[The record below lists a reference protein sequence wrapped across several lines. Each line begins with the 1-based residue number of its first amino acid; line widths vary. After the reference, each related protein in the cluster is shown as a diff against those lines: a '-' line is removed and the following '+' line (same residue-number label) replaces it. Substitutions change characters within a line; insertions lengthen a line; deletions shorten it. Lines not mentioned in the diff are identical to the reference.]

1 VGLFVLEA
9 RMPTLQ
15 TLLDQRATAWDK
27 AQEFQNR
34 AATEA
39 EMSAEDR
46 AAWDAALAD
55 VERLSA
61 DIERDERHQR
71 LASIDYSQVI
81 EATKEADEERHGG
94 PDKAEA
100 YAEAYR
106 SWMRDGTADLTSEQR
121 TALRSGWVDGKEL
134 RAAGVATGAAGGY
147 TVPPAFRAQ
156 LIETMK
162 FFSSMRDVAEVITTE
177 TGATLPW
184 PTNDDT
190 ANVGAILSE
199 NTQVTEQDV
208 TIGTNDVG
216 AYMYTSKLVRVSLQ
230 LLNDSA
236 FNLEAWLAQVLGR
249 RIGRAQNA
257 HFTTGTG
264 TAQPEGVQ
272 TNAVIGKTGG
282 TGQTTSV
289 TYDDLIDLIHSV
301 DPAYRNSGRVGFM
314 LNDATLATARKL
326 KDGQGRPLWEP
337 SIQVGVPDGLLG
349 YKYTVNQDMPVMAAN
364 ARSILFGDFFA
375 GYLIRDVQDV
385 QMLRLA
391 ERYADYLQV
400 GFLAF
405 ARTDGTP
412 QDTAA
417 YKAYRNSAT

>member
-1 VGLFVLEA
+1 
-9 RMPTLQ
+9 MPTLQ
-15 TLLDQRATAWDK
+15 TLLDQRASAWDK
-27 AQEFQNR
+27 AQKFQNR
-34 AATEA
+34 AATE
-39 EMSAEDR
+39 EELSAEDR
-46 AAWDAALAD
+46 SAWDAALAD
-55 VERLSA
+55 VEQLST
-61 DIERDERHQR
+61 DIEREDRHAR
-71 LASIDYSQVI
+71 LANVDYTQVI
-81 EATKEADEERHGG
+81 DATKDADEERHGG
-94 PDKAEA
+94 PDKAKD

-106 SWMRDGTADLTSEQR
+106 AWMREGTADLTSEQR
-121 TALRSGWVDGKEL
+121 TTLRSGWVDGKEL
-134 RAAGVATGAAGGY
+134 RAQGVATGAAGGY
-147 TVPPAFRAQ
+147 TVPAPFRAK
-156 LIETMK
+156 LVEAMK
-162 FFSSMRDVAEVITTE
+162 FYGAMRDVAEVITTE

-208 TIGTNDVG
+208 TLGTNDVG

-236 FNLEAWLAQVLGR
+236 FDLESWLAQVLGR

-272 TNAVIGKTGG
+272 TNAVVGKTGLV
-282 TGQTTSV
+282 GQTTSV
-289 TYDDLIDLIHSV
+289 IYDDLIDLIHSV
-301 DPAYRNSGRVGFM
+301 DPAYRNSGRVGWM
-314 LNDATLATARKL
+314 LNDASLAIGRKL
-326 KDGQGRPLWEP
+326 KDSQQRPLWEP
-337 SIQVGVPDGLLG
+337 SVQVGVPDSLLG

-391 ERYADYLQV
+391 ERYADFLQV

>member
-1 VGLFVLEA
+1 
-9 RMPTLQ
+9 MPTLQ
-15 TLLDQRATAWDK
+15 TLLDQRASAWNK

-34 AATEA
+34 ATSETEL
-39 EMSAEDR
+39 SAEDR

-71 LASIDYSQVI
+71 LASVDYSQVI
-81 EATKEADEERHGG
+81 EASREADEERHGG
-94 PDKAEA
+94 PDRAAA
-100 YAEAYR
+100 YANAWR
-106 SWMRDGTADLTSEQR
+106 SWMRDGTTELSSEER
-121 TALRSGWVDGKEL
+121 SALRTGWVDGKEL
-134 RAAGVATGAAGGY
+134 RAQGVATGAAGGY
-147 TVPPAFRAQ
+147 LVPPEFRAKMVEAQ
-156 LIETMK
+156 K
-162 FFSSMRDVAEVITTE
+162 FWSSMRDVAEVITTE

-184 PTNDDT
+184 PTSDDT

-199 NTQVTEQDV
+199 NTQVTEQDLLL
-208 TIGTNDVG
+208 GQADVG

-230 LLNDSA
+230 LLNDAA
-236 FNLEAWLAQVLGR
+236 FDVESWLAGKLGQ

-264 TAQPEGVQ
+264 TNQPEGMQ
-272 TNAVIGKTGG
+272 TNAVVGKTGAG
-282 TGQTTSV
+282 GQTTSV
-289 TYDDLIDLIHSV
+289 VYDDLIDLIHSV
-301 DPAYRNSGRVGFM
+301 DPAYRNSGRAQFM
-314 LNDATLATARKL
+314 LHDTTLAAARKL

-349 YKYTVNQDMPVMAAN
+349 YRYTVNQDMPVMAAS
-364 ARSILFGDFFA
+364 AKAILFGDFYA

-385 QMLRLA
+385 QLLRLA
-391 ERYADYLQV
+391 ERYADFLQV

-405 ARTDGTP
+405 ARTDGVP

-417 YKAYRNSAT
+417 YKAYRNAAA

>member
-1 VGLFVLEA
+1 
-9 RMPTLQ
+9 MPTLQ
-15 TLLDQRATAWDK
+15 SLLDQRASAWDK

-34 AATEA
+34 AASET

-46 AAWDAALAD
+46 SAWDAALAD

-61 DIERDERHQR
+61 DIEREERHTR
-71 LASIDYSQVI
+71 LASVDYSQIVT
-81 EATKEADEERHGG
+81 ATQEADNERHGG
-94 PDKAEA
+94 EDQAEA
-100 YAEAYR
+100 YANAWR
-106 SWMRDGTADLTSEQR
+106 SWMRDGSTELTSEER
-121 TALRSGWVDGKEL
+121 SALRTGFVDRKEL
-134 RAAGVATGAAGGY
+134 RAQGVATGAAGGY
-147 TVPPAFRAQ
+147 LVPAPFRAKMV
-156 LIETMK
+156 EAMK
-162 FFSSMRDVAEVITTE
+162 FFGAMRDVAEVITTE

-190 ANVGAILSE
+190 ANVGAILAE

-208 TIGTNDVG
+208 TLGQQDVG

-230 LLNDSA
+230 LLNDNA
-236 FNLEAWLAQVLGR
+236 FDMESWLARKLGE

-264 TAQPEGVQ
+264 TSQPEGVQ
-272 TNAVIGKTGG
+272 TNATVGKTGA
-282 TGQTTSV
+282 TGQVATV

-301 DPAYRNSGRVGFM
+301 DPAYRLGGRAGWM
-314 LNDATLATARKL
+314 LHDTTLSAARKL
-326 KDGQGRPLWEP
+326 KDSQQRPLWEP
-337 SIQVGVPDGLLG
+337 SVQAGVPDALLG
-349 YKYTVNQDMPVMAAN
+349 YRYTVNQDMPVMAAN
-364 ARSILFGDFFA
+364 AKAILFGDFYA

-385 QMLRLA
+385 QLLRLA

-405 ARTDGTP
+405 ARSDGTP

-417 YKAYRNSAT
+417 YKAYRNAAT

>member
-1 VGLFVLEA
+1 
-9 RMPTLQ
+9 MPTLQ
-15 TLLDQRATAWDK
+15 TLLDQRAAAWAA
-27 AQEFQNR
+27 AQDFQNR
-34 AATEA
+34 AASDA
-39 EMSAEDR
+39 ELSAEDR
-46 AAWDAALAD
+46 QAWDAALAD
-55 VERLSA
+55 VERLSQ
-61 DIERDERHQR
+61 DIEREERHAR
-71 LASIDYSQVI
+71 LASVDYSQIVT
-81 EATKEADEERHGG
+81 ATQEADDEQHGG
-94 PDKAEA
+94 ADRAAA
-100 YAEAYR
+100 YADAWR
-106 SWMRDGTADLTSEQR
+106 SWVREGSADLTSEER
-121 TALRSGWVDGKEL
+121 TTLRSGWFDGKEL
-134 RAAGVATGAAGGY
+134 RAQGVATGAAGGY
-147 TVPPAFRAQ
+147 TVPAPFRAK
-156 LIETMK
+156 LIEAQK
-162 FFSSMRDVAEVITTE
+162 FYSSMRDVAEVITTE

-190 ANVGAILSE
+190 ANVGAILAE
-199 NTQVTEQDV
+199 NSQVTEQDV

-236 FNLEAWLAQVLGR
+236 FDLESWLAQVLGR

-264 TAQPEGVQ
+264 TSQPEGIQ
-272 TNAVIGKTGG
+272 TNATIGKTGG

-301 DPAYRNSGRVGFM
+301 DPAYRNSGRAGWM
-314 LNDATLATARKL
+314 LNDATLGTARKL
-326 KDGQGRPLWEP
+326 KDSQNRPLWEP
-337 SIQVGVPDGLLG
+337 SVQAGVPDSLLG

-364 ARSILFGDFFA
+364 ARSILFGDFYA

>member
-1 VGLFVLEA
+1 
-9 RMPTLQ
+9 MPNLQ
-15 TLLDQRATAWDK
+15 TLLDKRASAWNK

-34 AATEA
+34 ASTDEDL
-39 EMSAEDR
+39 SAEDR

-55 VERLSA
+55 VEQLSQ
-61 DIERDERHQR
+61 DIEREQRHAQ
-71 LASIDYSQVI
+71 LASVDYSQVI
-81 EATKEADEERHGG
+81 QASQEADAERHGG
-94 PDKAEA
+94 EDRAQA
-100 YAEAYR
+100 YADAWR
-106 SWMRDGTADLTSEQR
+106 TWMRDGATELTSEER
-121 TALRSGWVDGKEL
+121 TTLRTGWVDGKEL

-147 TVPPAFRAQ
+147 LVPAPFRAKMVEAQ
-156 LIETMK
+156 K

-177 TGATLPW
+177 NGATLPW

-199 NTQVTEQDV
+199 NSQVTEQDV
-208 TIGTNDVG
+208 VLGQADVG
-216 AYMYTSKLVRVSLQ
+216 AFMYTSKLVRVSLQ

-236 FNLEAWLAQVLGR
+236 FDMESWLARKLGE

-264 TAQPEGVQ
+264 TNQPEGVQ
-272 TNAVIGKTGG
+272 TNAVVGKTGA
-282 TGQTTSV
+282 TGQVASV
-289 TYDDLIDLIHSV
+289 TYDDLIDLVHSV
-301 DPAYRNSGRVGFM
+301 DPAYRMGGRAAFM
-314 LNDATLATARKL
+314 MHDTTLAAARKL
-326 KDGQGRPLWEP
+326 KDGQQRPLWEP
-337 SIQVGVPDGLLG
+337 SVQAGVPDTLLG
-349 YKYTVNQDMPVMAAN
+349 YKYTINQDMPTMAAN
-364 ARSILFGDFFA
+364 AKAILFGDFFA

-385 QMLRLA
+385 QLLRLA
-391 ERYADYLQV
+391 ERYADFLQV

>member
-1 VGLFVLEA
+1 
-9 RMPTLQ
+9 MPTLKD
-15 TLLDQRATAWDK
+15 LLDQRATAWNK

-34 AATEA
+34 AATDA
-39 EMSAEDR
+39 ELSAEDR
-46 AAWDAALAD
+46 SAWDAALAD

-61 DIERDERHQR
+61 DIEREERHAR
-71 LASIDYSQVI
+71 LSSVDYSQVI
-81 EATKEADEERHGG
+81 DATKDADEERHGG

-100 YAEAYR
+100 YANAWR
-106 SWMRDGTADLTSEQR
+106 SWVREGTTELSSEER

-134 RAAGVATGAAGGY
+134 RAQGVATGAAGGY
-147 TVPPAFRAQ
+147 LVPAPFRAK
-156 LIETMK
+156 LIEAQK
-162 FFSSMRDVAEVITTE
+162 FYSSMRDVAEVITTE

-190 ANVGAILSE
+190 ANVGAILAE
-199 NTQVTEQDV
+199 NSQVTEQDA
-208 TIGTNDVG
+208 TLGTNDIG

-230 LLNDSA
+230 LLNDNA
-236 FNLEAWLAQVLGR
+236 FDLESWLAGVLGR
-249 RIGRAQNA
+249 RIGRAQNQ

-272 TNAVIGKTGG
+272 TNAVIGKTGT

-301 DPAYRNSGRVGFM
+301 DPAYRNSGRAQFM
-314 LNDATLATARKL
+314 LNDTTLAAARKL
-326 KDGQGRPLWEP
+326 KDGQNRPLWEP
-337 SIQVGVPDGLLG
+337 SIQVGTPDGLLG
-349 YKYTVNQDMPVMAAN
+349 YGYTINQDMPVMAAN
-364 ARSILFGDFFA
+364 AKSILFGDFYA

-385 QMLRLA
+385 QLLRLA

>member
-1 VGLFVLEA
+1 
-9 RMPTLQ
+9 MPNRLQ
-15 TLLDQRATAWDK
+15 SLLDQRASAWDK

-34 AATEA
+34 GDDKPL
-39 EMSAEDR
+39 SGEDR
-46 AAWDAALAD
+46 SAWDAALAD

-61 DIERDERHQR
+61 DIETEERHAR
-71 LASIDYSQVI
+71 LASVDYRQVVTAGADSE
-81 EATKEADEERHGG
+81 EAAEEARQRHGG
-94 PDKAEA
+94 DEGVTA
-100 YAEAYR
+100 YANAWR
-106 SWMRDGTADLTSEQR
+106 TWMREGASELTSEER
-121 TALRSGWVDGKEL
+121 TALRTGFVDGREL
-134 RAAGVATGAAGGY
+134 RAQGVATGAAGGY
-147 TVPPAFRAQ
+147 TVPTPFRAK
-156 LIETMK
+156 LIEAQK
-162 FFSSMRDVAEVITTE
+162 AYGSVREVAEVITTE

-190 ANVGAILSE
+190 ANVGAILAE
-199 NTQVTEQDV
+199 NSQVTEQDV
-208 TIGTNDVG
+208 TIGTNDIG

-236 FNLEAWLAQVLGR
+236 FNLESWLAGVLGR

-264 TAQPEGVQ
+264 TAQPEGIA
-272 TNAVIGKTGG
+272 TNATIGKTGT

-301 DPAYRNSGRVGFM
+301 DPAYRQSGRAQFM
-314 LNDATLATARKL
+314 LNDASLAAARKL
-326 KDGQGRPLWEP
+326 KDSQGRPLWEP
-337 SIQVGVPDGLLG
+337 SVQVGVPDGLLG
-349 YKYTVNQDMPVMAAN
+349 YNYTVNQDMPVMAAN

-375 GYLIRDVQDV
+375 GYLVRDVQDV

>member
-1 VGLFVLEA
+1 VLEA
-9 RMPTLQ
+9 RMPTLKD
-15 TLLDQRATAWDK
+15 LLDQRASAWDA
-27 AQEFQNR
+27 AQKFQNR
-34 AATEA
+34 ASSDEDL
-39 EMSAEDR
+39 SAEDR
-46 AAWDAALAD
+46 TAWDNALAD

-61 DIERDERHQR
+61 DIEREERHQR
-71 LASIDYSQVI
+71 LSNVDYSQVLD
-81 EATKEADEERHGG
+81 ATRDADEERHGG

-100 YAEAYR
+100 YADAWR
-106 SWMRDGTADLTSEQR
+106 SWVREGTTELSAEER
-121 TALRSGWVDGKEL
+121 TVLRSGWVDGKEL
-134 RAAGVATGAAGGY
+134 RAQGVATGAAGGY
-147 TVPPAFRAQ
+147 MVPAPFRAK
-156 LIETMK
+156 LIEAQK
-162 FFSSMRDVAEVITTE
+162 FYSSMRDVAEVITTE

-190 ANVGAILSE
+190 ANVGAILAE
-199 NTQVTEQDV
+199 NSQVTEQDV
-208 TIGTNDVG
+208 TLGTNDIG

-230 LLNDSA
+230 LLNDNA
-236 FNLEAWLAQVLGR
+236 FDLESWLAGVLGR
-249 RIGRAQNA
+249 RIGRAQNQ

-272 TNAVIGKTGG
+272 TNAVIGKTGA

-301 DPAYRNSGRVGFM
+301 DPAYRNSGRAQFM
-314 LNDATLATARKL
+314 LNDASLSAARKL
-326 KDGQGRPLWEP
+326 KDGQNRPLWEP
-337 SIQVGVPDGLLG
+337 SIQVGTPDGLLG
-349 YKYTVNQDMPVMAAN
+349 YGYTINQDMPVMAAN
-364 ARSILFGDFFA
+364 AKSIMFGDFYA

-385 QMLRLA
+385 QLLRLA

-417 YKAYRNSAT
+417 YRAYRNSAT

>member
-1 VGLFVLEA
+1 
-9 RMPTLQ
+9 MPTLKD
-15 TLLDQRATAWDK
+15 LLDKRASAWDK

-34 AATEA
+34 AATDA
-39 EMSAEDR
+39 ELSAEDR

-61 DIERDERHQR
+61 DIEREERHQR
-71 LASIDYSQVI
+71 LANVDYSQVI
-81 EATKEADEERHGG
+81 EATRETDAEQLGG
-94 PDKAEA
+94 EDRAAA
-100 YAEAYR
+100 YADAWR
-106 SWMRDGTADLTSEQR
+106 SWMRQGTTELSSEER
-121 TALRSGWVDGKEL
+121 TVLRTGWVDNKEL
-134 RAAGVATGAAGGY
+134 RAQGVATGAAGGY
-147 TVPPAFRAQ
+147 MVPAPFRAK
-156 LIETMK
+156 LIEAQK
-162 FFSSMRDVAEVITTE
+162 FYSSMRDVAEVITTE

-190 ANVGAILSE
+190 ANVGAILAE
-199 NTQVTEQDV
+199 NSQVTEQDV
-208 TIGTNDVG
+208 TLGTNDIG

-236 FNLEAWLAQVLGR
+236 FDLESWLAQVLGR

-301 DPAYRNSGRVGFM
+301 DPAYRNSGRARFM
-314 LNDATLATARKL
+314 LNDATLAAARKL
-326 KDGQGRPLWEP
+326 KDGQNRPLWEP

-349 YKYTVNQDMPVMAAN
+349 YGYTINQDMPVMAAN
-364 ARSILFGDFFA
+364 AKSILFGDFYA

-385 QMLRLA
+385 QLLRLA

>member
-1 VGLFVLEA
+1 
-9 RMPTLQ
+9 MPTLQ
-15 TLLDQRATAWDK
+15 ALLDQRATAWNK
-27 AQEFQNR
+27 AQEFQSR
-34 AATEA
+34 ATSEA
-39 EMSAEDR
+39 DMSAEDR
-46 AAWDAALAD
+46 QAWDAALAD
-55 VERLSA
+55 VERLGA
-61 DIERDERHQR
+61 DIEREERHAR
-71 LASIDYSQVI
+71 LSNVDYSQVVA
-81 EATKEADEERHGG
+81 ATEETDAEQHGG
-94 PDKAEA
+94 ADRAAA
-100 YAEAYR
+100 YADAWR
-106 SWMRDGTADLTSEQR
+106 SWVREGSTELTSEERATLR
-121 TALRSGWVDGKEL
+121 TGWVDGKEL
-134 RAAGVATGAAGGY
+134 RAQGVATGAAGGY
-147 TVPPAFRAQ
+147 TVPAPFRAQ

-162 FFSSMRDVAEVITTE
+162 FYSSMRDVAEVITTE

-236 FNLEAWLAQVLGR
+236 FNLDSWLAGVLGR

-289 TYDDLIDLIHSV
+289 TYDDFIDLIHSV
-301 DPAYRNSGRVGFM
+301 DPAYRNSGRVGWM
-314 LNDATLATARKL
+314 LHDATLANARKL
-326 KDGQGRPLWEP
+326 KDTQNRPLWEP
-337 SIQVGVPDGLLG
+337 SVQVGVPDGLLG

-364 ARSILFGDFFA
+364 ARSVLFGDFFA

>member
-1 VGLFVLEA
+1 
-9 RMPTLQ
+9 MPTLKD
-15 TLLDQRATAWDK
+15 LLDKRASAWDK

-34 AATEA
+34 AATDTEL
-39 EMSAEDR
+39 SAEDR
-46 AAWDAALAD
+46 AAWDEALAD

-61 DIERDERHQR
+61 DIEREERHAR
-71 LASIDYSQVI
+71 LANVDYSQVI
-81 EATKEADEERHGG
+81 DATREADAEQHGG
-94 PDKAEA
+94 EDRAAA
-100 YAEAYR
+100 YADAWR
-106 SWMRDGTADLTSEQR
+106 SWMRQGTAELSSEERSVLR
-121 TALRSGWVDGKEL
+121 TGFIDGKEL
-134 RAAGVATGAAGGY
+134 RAQGVATGAAGGY
-147 TVPPAFRAQ
+147 MVPAPFRAK
-156 LIETMK
+156 LIEAQK
-162 FFSSMRDVAEVITTE
+162 FYSSMRDVAEVITTE

-190 ANVGAILSE
+190 ANVGAILAE
-199 NTQVTEQDV
+199 NSQVTEQDV
-208 TIGTNDVG
+208 TLGTNDIG

-230 LLNDSA
+230 LLNDNA
-236 FNLEAWLAQVLGR
+236 FDLESWLAQVLGR

-272 TNAVIGKTGG
+272 TNAVIGKTGA

-301 DPAYRNSGRVGFM
+301 DPAYRNSGRARFM
-314 LNDATLATARKL
+314 LNDATLGAARKL
-326 KDGQGRPLWEP
+326 KDSQNRPLWEP

-349 YKYTVNQDMPVMAAN
+349 YGYTINQDMPVMAAN
-364 ARSILFGDFFA
+364 AKSILFGDFYA

-385 QMLRLA
+385 QLLRLA

-417 YKAYRNSAT
+417 YRAYANAAS

>member
-1 VGLFVLEA
+1 
-9 RMPTLQ
+9 MPTLQ
-15 TLLDQRATAWDK
+15 SLLDQRASAWDK

-34 AATEA
+34 SAAEA
-39 EMSAEDR
+39 DMSAEDR
-46 AAWDAALAD
+46 SAWDAALAD

-61 DIERDERHQR
+61 DIEREERHQR
-71 LASIDYSQVI
+71 LAGVDYSQVVQ
-81 EATKEADEERHGG
+81 ATKEEDDERHGG
-94 PDKAEA
+94 PDQAAA
-100 YAEAYR
+100 YADAWR
-106 SWMRDGTADLTSEQR
+106 TWMRDPDSLSGEERSALT
-121 TALRSGWVDGKEL
+121 TGWVNGKEL
-134 RAAGVATGAAGGY
+134 RAQGVATGAAGGY
-147 TVPPAFRAQ
+147 LVPPAFRAQ
-156 LIETMK
+156 MTEAQK

-177 TGATLPW
+177 TGANLPW

-190 ANVGAILSE
+190 ANVGAILAE
-199 NTQVTEQDV
+199 NSQVTEQDV
-208 TIGTNDVG
+208 TLGQADIG
-216 AYMYTSKLVRVSLQ
+216 AYTYTSKLVRVSLQ
-230 LLNDSA
+230 LLNDNA
-236 FNLEAWLAQVLGR
+236 FNMESWLARKLGE

-264 TAQPEGVQ
+264 TNQPEGVQ
-272 TNAVIGKTGG
+272 TNALIGKTGA

-301 DPAYRNSGRVGFM
+301 DPAYRLGGRAGWMFH
-314 LNDATLATARKL
+314 DTTLATARKL

-337 SIQVGVPDGLLG
+337 SVQAGVPDALLG
-349 YKYTVNQDMPVMAAN
+349 YQYTVNQDMPVMAAN
-364 ARSILFGDFFA
+364 ARSILFGDLYA

-385 QMLRLA
+385 QLLRLA

-417 YKAYRNSAT
+417 YKAYRNAAT

>member
-1 VGLFVLEA
+1 
-9 RMPTLQ
+9 MPTLKD
-15 TLLDQRATAWDK
+15 LLDQRASAWDA
-27 AQEFQNR
+27 AQKFQNR
-34 AATEA
+34 ASAA
-39 EMSAEDR
+39 EDLSAEDR
-46 AAWDAALAD
+46 TAWDAALAD

-61 DIERDERHQR
+61 DIEREERHAR
-71 LASIDYSQVI
+71 LANVDYSQVI
-81 EATKEADEERHGG
+81 ETTKENDEERHGG
-94 PDKAEA
+94 PDRAAA
-100 YAEAYR
+100 YADAWR
-106 SWMRDGTADLTSEQR
+106 SWMRDGSTELTGEER
-121 TALRSGWVDGKEL
+121 TTLRTGWVDGKEL

-147 TVPPAFRAQ
+147 MVPAPFRAQ

-162 FFSSMRDVAEVITTE
+162 FYSSMRDVAQVITTQ

-190 ANVGAILSE
+190 ANVGAILAE

-236 FNLEAWLAQVLGR
+236 FDLESWLAGVLGR
-249 RIGRAQNA
+249 RIGRIQNT

-264 TAQPEGVQ
+264 SSQPEGVQ
-272 TNAVIGKTGG
+272 TNAAIGKTGA

-301 DPAYRNSGRVGFM
+301 DPAYRNSGRAQFM
-314 LNDATLATARKL
+314 LADGTLAAARKL
-326 KDGQGRPLWEP
+326 KDGQNRPLWEP
-337 SIQVGVPDGLLG
+337 SVQVGVPDGLLG
-349 YKYTVNQDMPVMAAN
+349 YKYTINTDMPAMAAN
-364 ARSILFGDFFA
+364 AKSILFGDFFT

-412 QDTAA
+412 QDSAA

>member
-1 VGLFVLEA
+1 
-9 RMPTLQ
+9 MPTLQ
-15 TLLDQRATAWDK
+15 SLLDQRAAAWTK

-34 AATEA
+34 SASEA

-46 AAWDAALAD
+46 SAWDAALAD

-61 DIERDERHQR
+61 DIEREERHAR
-71 LASIDYSQVI
+71 LAGVDYSQVVQ
-81 EATKEADEERHGG
+81 AVKEEDDERHGG
-94 PDKAEA
+94 PDKADA
-100 YAEAYR
+100 YANAWR
-106 SWMRDGTADLTSEQR
+106 SWVREGTTELTGEER

-147 TVPPAFRAQ
+147 LVPPGFR
-156 LIETMK
+156 LKLVESMK
-162 FFSSMRDVAEVITTE
+162 FYSSMRDVAEVITTE
-177 TGATLPW
+177 TGATLQW

-190 ANVGAILSE
+190 ANVGAILAE

-208 TIGTNDVG
+208 TLGTADVG
-216 AYMYTSKLVRVSLQ
+216 AYTYTSKLVRVSLQ

-236 FNLEAWLAQVLGR
+236 FDLESWLARVLGR

-272 TNAVIGKTGG
+272 TNAVVGKTGA

-289 TYDDLIDLIHSV
+289 TYDDLIDLTHSV
-301 DPAYRNSGRVGFM
+301 DPAYRNSGRAQWM
-314 LNDATLATARKL
+314 LNDTTLAAARKL
-326 KDGQGRPLWEP
+326 KDGQNRPLWEP

-349 YKYTVNQDMPVMAAN
+349 YRYTINQDMPTMAAN
-364 ARSILFGDFFA
+364 AKSILFGDFYT

-417 YKAYRNSAT
+417 YRAYRNSAT

>member
-1 VGLFVLEA
+1 
-9 RMPTLQ
+9 MPTLQ
-15 TLLDQRATAWDK
+15 ALLDQRASAWNK
-27 AQEFQNR
+27 AQEFQSR
-34 AATEA
+34 AETEA
-39 EMSAEDR
+39 DMSAEDR
-46 AAWDAALAD
+46 SAWDAALAD
-55 VERLSA
+55 VERLGA
-61 DIERDERHQR
+61 DIERDQRHAR
-71 LASIDYSQVI
+71 LSNVDYSQVLG
-81 EATKEADEERHGG
+81 ATQEADAEQHGGTDRAAAYADAWRSWVREGSSDLTGEER
-94 PDKAEA
+94 A
-100 YAEAYR
+100 
-106 SWMRDGTADLTSEQR
+106 TLR
-121 TALRSGWVDGKEL
+121 TGWVDGKEL
-134 RAAGVATGAAGGY
+134 RAQGVATGAAGGY
-147 TVPPAFRAQ
+147 TVPAPFRAK
-156 LIETMK
+156 LIEAQK
-162 FFSSMRDVAEVITTE
+162 FYSSMRDVAEVITTE

-208 TIGTNDVG
+208 TLGTNDVG

-236 FNLEAWLAQVLGR
+236 FDLESWLAGVLGR

-289 TYDDLIDLIHSV
+289 TYDDFIDLIHSV
-301 DPAYRNSGRVGFM
+301 DPAYRNSGRVGWMF
-314 LNDATLATARKL
+314 NDATLGTARKL
-326 KDGQGRPLWEP
+326 KDSQQRPLWEP
-337 SIQVGVPDGLLG
+337 SVQVGVPDGLLG
-349 YKYTVNQDMPVMAAN
+349 YKYTINQDMPVMAAN
-364 ARSILFGDFFA
+364 ARSILFGDFQA

-391 ERYADYLQV
+391 ERYADFLQV

>member
-1 VGLFVLEA
+1 V
-9 RMPTLQ
+9 
-15 TLLDQRATAWDK
+15 
-27 AQEFQNR
+27 
-34 AATEA
+34 
-39 EMSAEDR
+39 
-46 AAWDAALAD
+46 
-55 VERLSA
+55 
-61 DIERDERHQR
+61 
-71 LASIDYSQVI
+71 DYSQVI
-81 EATKEADEERHGG
+81 ETGKETDEERHGG

-100 YAEAYR
+100 YANAWR
-106 SWMRDGTADLTSEQR
+106 SWVREGTTELSGEERA
-121 TALRSGWVDGKEL
+121 ALRTGWVDGKEL
-134 RAAGVATGAAGGY
+134 RAQGVATGAAGGY
-147 TVPPAFRAQ
+147 MVPAPFRAK
-156 LIETMK
+156 LIEKMQ

-199 NTQVTEQDV
+199 NSQVTEQDV
-208 TIGTNDVG
+208 TLGTNDVG

-230 LLNDSA
+230 LLNDNA
-236 FNLEAWLAQVLGR
+236 FNLESWLAGVLGR

-272 TNAVIGKTGG
+272 TNAVVGKTGAA
-282 TGQTTSV
+282 GQTTSV
-289 TYDDLIDLIHSV
+289 IYDDLIDLIHSV
-301 DPAYRNSGRVGFM
+301 DPAYRNSGRSRFM

-326 KDGQGRPLWEP
+326 KDDQGRPLWEP
-337 SIQVGVPDGLLG
+337 SVQVGVPDGLLG
-349 YKYTVNQDMPVMAAN
+349 YPYTINQDMPVMAAS
-364 ARSILFGDFFA
+364 AKSILFGDFFA

-417 YKAYRNSAT
+417 YKAYRNAAA

>member
-1 VGLFVLEA
+1 
-9 RMPTLQ
+9 MPTLKD
-15 TLLDQRATAWDK
+15 LLDQRASAWNK

-34 AATEA
+34 AAGDA
-39 EMSAEDR
+39 ELSAEDR
-46 AAWDAALAD
+46 SAWDAALAD

-71 LASIDYSQVI
+71 LASVDYSQIVQ
-81 EATKEADEERHGG
+81 ATQEADAERHGG
-94 PDKAEA
+94 PDKAAA
-100 YAEAYR
+100 YADAYR
-106 SWMRDGTADLTSEQR
+106 AWMRDGTTELSAEQR
-121 TALRSGWVDGKEL
+121 GALRSGWVDGKEL

-156 LIETMK
+156 MIEAQK
-162 FFSSMRDVAEVITTE
+162 FYSSMRDVAEVITTD

-190 ANVGAILSE
+190 ANVGAILAE

-208 TIGTNDVG
+208 TIGTKDVD
-216 AYMYTSKLVRVSLQ
+216 AYVYTSKLVRVSLQ

-236 FNLEAWLAQVLGR
+236 FNLESWLAGVLGK

-264 TAQPEGVQ
+264 SSQPEGVQ
-272 TNAVIGKTGG
+272 TNAVVGKTGA

-289 TYDDLIDLIHSV
+289 AYDDLIDLIHSV
-301 DPAYRNSGRVGFM
+301 DPAYRNSGRAQFM
-314 LNDATLATARKL
+314 LADVTLAAARKL
-326 KDGQGRPLWEP
+326 KDAQNRPLWEP
-337 SIQVGVPDGLLG
+337 SVQAGVPDSLLG
-349 YKYTVNQDMPVMAAN
+349 YKYTINQDMPTMAAN
-364 ARSILFGDFFA
+364 AKSILFGDFFA

-405 ARTDGTP
+405 ARTDGIP

>member
-1 VGLFVLEA
+1 
-9 RMPTLQ
+9 MPTLQ
-15 TLLDQRATAWDK
+15 TLLDQRASAWNK
-27 AQEFQNR
+27 AQEFQGR
-34 AATEA
+34 AASDA
-39 EMSAEDR
+39 ELSAEDR

-55 VERLSA
+55 VERLSE
-61 DIERDERHQR
+61 DIERDERHAR
-71 LASIDYSQVI
+71 LSAVDYSQVI
-81 EATKEADEERHGG
+81 ETGAAADEERHGG
-94 PDKAEA
+94 PDRAEA
-100 YAEAYR
+100 YATAWR
-106 SWMRDGTADLTSEQR
+106 SWMRDGTTELSSEER
-121 TALRSGWVDGKEL
+121 STLRSGWVDGKEL

-147 TVPPAFRAQ
+147 MVPAPFRAQ

-162 FFSSMRDVAEVITTE
+162 FYSSMRDVAEVITTE
-177 TGATLPW
+177 NGATLPW

-190 ANVGAILSE
+190 ANVGAILAE
-199 NTQVTEQDV
+199 NSQVPEQDV
-208 TIGTNDVG
+208 TLGTNDVG

-236 FNLEAWLAQVLGR
+236 FNLETWLSGVLGR
-249 RIGRAQNA
+249 RIGRIQNT

-264 TAQPEGVQ
+264 TSQPEGVQ
-272 TNAVIGKTGG
+272 TNAVIGKTGA
-282 TGQTTSV
+282 TGQTTAV

-301 DPAYRNSGRVGFM
+301 DPAYRNSGRAQFM

-326 KDGQGRPLWEP
+326 KDGQQRPLWEP
-337 SIQVGVPDGLLG
+337 SVQVGVPDGLLG
-349 YKYTVNQDMPVMAAN
+349 YKYVVNQDMPVMAAN
-364 ARSILFGDFFA
+364 AKSILFGDFYA
-375 GYLIRDVQDV
+375 GYLIRDVTDV

-405 ARTDGTP
+405 ARSDGTP

>member
-1 VGLFVLEA
+1 
-9 RMPTLQ
+9 MPTLKD
-15 TLLDQRATAWDK
+15 LLDQRAAAWNK
-27 AQEFQNR
+27 ATEFQSR
-34 AATEA
+34 AAGDTEL
-39 EMSAEDR
+39 SAEDR
-46 AAWDAALAD
+46 SAWDAALAD

-71 LASIDYSQVI
+71 LAGVDYSQIVQ
-81 EATKEADEERHGG
+81 ATKEADDERHGG
-94 PDKAEA
+94 PDKAAA
-100 YAEAYR
+100 YADAYR
-106 SWMRDGTADLTSEQR
+106 AWMRDGTTELSAEQR
-121 TALRSGWVDGKEL
+121 SALRSGWVDGKEL

-156 LIETMK
+156 MIEAQK
-162 FFSSMRDVAEVITTE
+162 FYSSMRDVAEVITTD

-190 ANVGAILSE
+190 ANVGAILAE

-208 TIGTNDVG
+208 TIGTKDVD
-216 AYMYTSKLVRVSLQ
+216 AYVYTSKLVRVSLQ

-236 FNLEAWLAQVLGR
+236 FNLESWLAGVLGK

-264 TAQPEGVQ
+264 SSQPEGVQ
-272 TNAVIGKTGG
+272 TNAVVGKTGA

-289 TYDDLIDLIHSV
+289 AYDDLIDLIHSV
-301 DPAYRNSGRVGFM
+301 DPAYRNSGRAQFM
-314 LNDATLATARKL
+314 LADVTLAAARKL
-326 KDGQGRPLWEP
+326 KDGQNRPLWEP
-337 SIQVGVPDGLLG
+337 SVQVGVPDSLLG
-349 YKYTVNQDMPVMAAN
+349 YKYTINQDMPVMAAN
-364 ARSILFGDFFA
+364 AKSILFGDFFA

-405 ARTDGTP
+405 ARTDGIP

>member
-1 VGLFVLEA
+1 
-9 RMPTLQ
+9 MPTLQ
-15 TLLDQRATAWDK
+15 TLLDQRAGAWDK

-34 AATEA
+34 AATE
-39 EMSAEDR
+39 EKMSAEDR

-55 VERLSA
+55 VERLSV
-61 DIERDERHQR
+61 DIEREERHAR
-71 LASIDYSQVI
+71 LAAVDYSQVI
-81 EATKEADEERHGG
+81 DATKEADDERHGG
-94 PDKAEA
+94 EDRAAA
-100 YAEAYR
+100 YADAWR
-106 SWMRDGTADLTSEQR
+106 TWMRDGASELSSQER
-121 TALRSGWVDGKEL
+121 TALRTGWVDGKEL
-134 RAAGVATGAAGGY
+134 RAQGVATGAAGGY
-147 TVPPAFRAQ
+147 LVPPAFRAKMVEAQ
-156 LIETMK
+156 K

-190 ANVGAILSE
+190 ANVGAILAE

-208 TIGTNDVG
+208 TLGQADIG
-216 AYMYTSKLVRVSLQ
+216 AYTYTSKLVRVSLQ

-236 FNLEAWLAQVLGR
+236 FDMEDWLARKLGE

-264 TAQPEGVQ
+264 TNQPEGVQ
-272 TNAVIGKTGG
+272 TNAVVGKTGA

-301 DPAYRNSGRVGFM
+301 DPAYRLGGRAAWM
-314 LNDATLATARKL
+314 LHDTTLAAARKL
-326 KDGQGRPLWEP
+326 KDGQNRPLWEP
-337 SIQVGVPDGLLG
+337 SVQVGVPDTLLG
-349 YKYTVNQDMPVMAAN
+349 YRYSVNQDMPTMAAN
-364 ARSILFGDFFA
+364 AKAILFGDFFA

-385 QMLRLA
+385 QLLRLA

-400 GFLAF
+400 GFLSF

-417 YKAYRNSAT
+417 YKAYRNAAT

>member
-1 VGLFVLEA
+1 
-9 RMPTLQ
+9 MPTLK
-15 TLLDQRATAWDK
+15 TLLDQRAAAWDK
-27 AQEFQNR
+27 AQKFQNR
-34 AATEA
+34 SESD
-39 EMSAEDR
+39 EELSAEDR
-46 AAWDAALAD
+46 SAWDAALAD
-55 VERLSA
+55 VERLSQ
-61 DIERDERHQR
+61 DIEREERHAR
-71 LASIDYSQVI
+71 LSSVDYSQI
-81 EATKEADEERHGG
+81 IDATKETDEERHGG
-94 PDKAEA
+94 PDKAAA
-100 YAEAYR
+100 YADAWR
-106 SWMRDGTADLTSEQR
+106 SWVREGTTELTSEQR
-121 TALRSGWVDGKEL
+121 TVLRSGWVDGKEL

-147 TVPPAFRAQ
+147 MVPAPFRAQ

-162 FFSSMRDVAEVITTE
+162 FYSSMRDVAEVITTE

-190 ANVGAILSE
+190 ANIGAILAE

-236 FNLEAWLAQVLGR
+236 FNLDAWLAQVLGR
-249 RIGRAQNA
+249 RIGRAQNQ

-272 TNAVIGKTGG
+272 TNAVVGKTGA

-289 TYDDLIDLIHSV
+289 TYDDAIDLIHSV
-301 DPAYRNSGRVGFM
+301 DPAYRNSGRAGWM
-314 LNDATLATARKL
+314 LNDTTLGAFRKL
-326 KDGQGRPLWEP
+326 KDTQGRPLWEP
-337 SIQVGVPDGLLG
+337 SVQVGVPDGLLG
-349 YKYTVNQDMPVMAAN
+349 YKYTVNTDMPNMAAN
-364 ARSILFGDFFA
+364 AKSVLFGDFFA

-385 QMLRLA
+385 QLLRLA